1 MSYEV
6 LVLDLD
12 GTLTNSQKE
21 ISEPTR
27 KGLLEL
33 QEAGKIL
40 VLASGRPTNGVA
52 PVAARLNMSRYSGYM
67 LSFNGGRITRCSTGK
82 TIYNRTLPPEVIRP
96 IWEYIRTIPGLNV
109 ISYSDTQ
116 IISGIK
122 SNQYDEIE
130 SKNSIMEIVPADD
143 FPAAITFP
151 VNKMIVSGDPELI
164 TPVIAPLQERYRDKL
179 SIYLS
184 EPFFLEIMP
193 RRVDKARA
201 LQTLLENLELTA
213 DNMICCG
220 DGYNDVSMIRYAGLG
235 VAMGNAQ
242 TVVKDAADYITRSND
257 EDGILDVI
265 RRFMR

>member
-1 MSYEV
+1 MNYEV

-12 GTLTNSQKE
+12 GTLTNSEKK

-27 KGLLEL
+27 NGLLEL
-33 QEAGKIL
+33 QKAGKIL
-40 VLASGRPTNGVA
+40 VLASGRPINGVIPIA
-52 PVAARLNMSRYSGYM
+52 DRLNMSRYNGYM
-67 LSFNGGRITRCSTGK
+67 LSFNGGRITRCSTGE
-82 TIYNRTLPPEVIRP
+82 TIYNRTLPHEVIRP

-116 IISGIK
+116 IISGIH
-122 SNQYDEIE
+122 SNRYDEIE
-130 SKNSIMEIVPADD
+130 SKSSIMQIVTAND
-143 FPAAITFP
+143 FPSAITFP
-151 VNKMIVSGDPELI
+151 VNKMIISGEPELI
-164 TPVIAPLQERYRDKL
+164 APVIAPLQEQYRNVL

-193 RRVDKARA
+193 RHVDKARA
-201 LQTLLENLELTA
+201 LQKLLKNLSLTA

-220 DGYNDVSMIRYAGLG
+220 DGYNDLSMIRYAGLG

-242 TVVKDAADYITRSND
+242 AAVKDAADYITRTND

-265 RRFMR
+265 DRFMQ